1 MINKDMNEDQ
11 KLYSKATLENLNAYP
26 PDELVMTNTQ
36 MLISIANSLKDI
48 ADSLKKI
55 EDK

>member
-1 MINKDMNEDQ
+1 MKNKRPKRHVDRLQIMEQ
-11 KLYSKATLENLNAYP
+11 
-26 PDELVMTNTQ
+26 DEISMVHTQ
-36 MLISIANSLKDI
+36 MLISIANSLMDI